1 MRKYTSEFKH
11 DAVNMVLSSKGSI
24 AQIARELGID
34 GSVLG
39 KWRCKHLDDLGGAA
53 APIEGMRPGELA
65 TENDRLRR
73 ENSRLAEQ
81 REIFKKALNILGE
94 EPRR

>member
-1 MRKYTSEFKH
+1 
-11 DAVNMVLSSKGSI
+11 MVVSK
-24 AQIARELGID
+24 
-34 GSVLG
+34 LG
-39 KWRCKHLDDLGGAA
+39 KWRRKHLNDLGAA
-53 APIEGMRPGELA
+53 APIEGMTPGELA
-65 TENDRLRR
+65 AENDRLRR